1 MLLFFGTD
9 LQIDCVL
16 LDAAPKED
24 NASSFEDVAVDV
36 SMFMLSLLDDPVAEA
51 TLYTLDAVGDRSV
64 KEDNASSFEDVAL
77 DGPMFML
84 SLLDDP
90 VAEETLC
97 TLDAVGDGSV
107 LMPVAVRF
115 LL

>member
-1 MLLFFGTD
+1 M
-9 LQIDCVL
+9 
-16 LDAAPKED
+16 
-24 NASSFEDVAVDV
+24 SSFEDVAVDV
-36 SMFMLSLLDDPVAEA
+36 SMFMLSLLDDPVAET

-64 KEDNASSFEDVAL
+64 KEDNAASSEDVE
-77 DGPMFML
+77 
-84 SLLDDP
+84 SLLE
-90 VAEETLC
+90 EETLF

>member
-9 LQIDCVL
+9 LEIHCVL
-16 LDAAPKED
+16 LDAAPEED
-24 NASSFEDVAVDV
+24 NASSFKDVALDFP
-36 SMFMLSLLDDPVAEA
+36 MFMLSLLDDPVAEA

-64 KEDNASSFEDVAL
+64 KEDNASSFEDVA
-77 DGPMFML
+77 

-90 VAEETLC
+90 VAEETLF

>member
-9 LQIDCVL
+9 LEIHCVL
-16 LDAAPKED
+16 LDAAPE
-24 NASSFEDVAVDV
+24 
-36 SMFMLSLLDDPVAEA
+36 
-51 TLYTLDAVGDRSV
+51 
-64 KEDNASSFEDVAL
+64 EDNASSFEDVAL

>member
-1 MLLFFGTD
+1 ME
-9 LQIDCVL
+9 IDCVL

-24 NASSFEDVAVDV
+24 NASFFEDVDVDV
-36 SMFMLSLLDDPVAEA
+36 S
-51 TLYTLDAVGDRSV
+51 
-64 KEDNASSFEDVAL
+64 
-77 DGPMFML
+77 MFML